1 MIISFVGHSSLV
13 SCDNL
18 VEEVKLAIFDN
29 QIPNEKTIFY
39 CGGYGDFDKLSA
51 KACRQIQ
58 KQYKNCEIVFIT
70 PYLTP
75 SQQKKNRDLI
85 DAGLYDAILYP
96 PIEHV
101 PPKYAINKRNEWMIE
116 QADLIIAYVNH
127 TFGGAY
133 KTLQY
138 AQRKKK
144 HIINLAK

>member
-58 KQYKNCEIVFIT
+58 KQYKYICIPKLQFLSYLTKT
-70 PYLTP
+70 PYKLHRNMP
-75 SQQKKNRDLI
+75 ILKLLKVQKKR
-85 DAGLYDAILYP
+85 
-96 PIEHV
+96 
-101 PPKYAINKRNEWMIE
+101 
-116 QADLIIAYVNH
+116 
-127 TFGGAY
+127 
-133 KTLQY
+133 
-138 AQRKKK
+138 
-144 HIINLAK
+144 